1 MRRAVWFAV
10 GAAVAVVVVV
20 QGARLLRKVTPAG
33 VQEQV
38 ADVSADLGARA
49 TTFVR
54 TLTSAMAERET
65 ELREALGISDAD
77 ATERLAAAPARRAA
91 S

>member
-1 MRRAVWFAV
+1 MRRAVWFAL

-20 QGARLLRKVTPAG
+20 KGAQLLRKATPEG
-33 VQEQV
+33 VREQV
-38 ADVSADLGARA
+38 ADASADLGQRA

-65 ELREALGISDAD
+65 ELRAALGIDGAD
-77 ATERLAAAPARRAA
+77 AMERPAAAPARRAA